1 MISNLIVILSMVFAG
16 AFTLTWLARQDL
28 REQVERPKYHF
39 QDRVSRYDHQCHH
52 AGVTESTDEEGQA

>member
-1 MISNLIVILSMVFAG
+1 MVFAG